1 MNDLNSNTEHAP
13 NFGAMAVVEDFP
25 FLSQTQTLLTL
36 VSKSH
41 VCSIKVFE
49 DFPEAKIFRIFADAW
64 ENPRN
69 LQFYPGALWRKAL
82 GTDRHHVPGSWK
94 KKGSP
99 CLPFASAFGRCQLV
113 LTAANCFIDLH
124 GF

>member
-41 VCSIKVFE
+41 VCF
-49 DFPEAKIFRIFADAW
+49 
-64 ENPRN
+64 
-69 LQFYPGALWRKAL
+69 
-82 GTDRHHVPGSWK
+82 
-94 KKGSP
+94 
-99 CLPFASAFGRCQLV
+99 
-113 LTAANCFIDLH
+113 
-124 GF
+124 